1 VVEKQHSVERSESDS
16 GEGLWGELPEKLDSL
31 EGDLRAVQEL
41 IGGTRGEYVG
51 LTDLGPKPLTVRLMQ
66 EARLKRELKV
76 AERRARAAAK
86 KPKRK
91 KTHYMVKRAGQRKG
105 CRRFHKATYRKD
117 IEHRYSRWKR
127 RARTKREGIGMTL
140 EEYGSV
146 WGRIDPRTGEP
157 LFKAKRVV
165 WWRKNAKKPWTLDN
179 INDTI
184 EADGMMFKWAELA
197 APSQEL

>member
-76 AERRARAAAK
+76 AERLALSAAK
-86 KPKRK
+86 RLKPKK
-91 KTHYMVKRAGQRKG
+91 KKQHYMRKRAKQRKG

-165 WWRKNAKKPWTLDN
+165 WWRKDTGLPWTLLN
-179 INDTI
+179 ISDI
-184 EADGMMFKWAELA
+184 VEADGVTYNWRELD
-197 APSQEL
+197 EG